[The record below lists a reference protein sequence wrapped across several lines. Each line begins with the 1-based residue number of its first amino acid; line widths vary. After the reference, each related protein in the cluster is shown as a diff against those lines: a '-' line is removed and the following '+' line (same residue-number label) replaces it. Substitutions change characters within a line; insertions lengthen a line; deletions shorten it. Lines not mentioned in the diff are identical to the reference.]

1 MESPGGPSSS
11 TASAVRRSA
20 GALRGSRIQSGRLT
34 PQLQDEGIDSFTKA
48 KPDTDEEKVK
58 ENEFEESKIDG
69 NIYGDS
75 TLSKEY
81 DVWDP
86 NDFVGTS
93 NSALTP
99 PGAMNKL
106 PSISL
111 ATLNE
116 VQNKDE
122 NAPWMRSTPRSLADY
137 DWANFVYAYSR
148 GRWDPSLLPQP
159 PSQSNLYPGTST
171 RISAVMDERKKQA
184 PNEAVDQEISERIRR
199 PSLEYVHRPHM
210 SNRVS
215 SEPDRAFTNIAS
227 KSPSMMNIGP
237 LFESKQRS
245 SSFFDDLSKSEGSR
259 AKANVQS
266 LKNSIGQE
274 KEVAPAFIDPFRIVK
289 MVSTNSAPEVGQLA
303 ELGDLAQRVIDR
315 DNKNAVDEKKSGSKT
330 DTIVVTRNSIN
341 RLPSDPSHRRDT
353 SNEARVLS
361 GQAEAL
367 AAKAEERRTSTQ
379 SSSSSTALAPSTS
392 ASAIAATRPVLAAQ
406 MSELTL
412 NASHTSRGNDVP
424 RLDSSSSIP
433 TNKKGEEE
441 ETEAAS
447 RPAPLPLQSQKNRIS
462 DSEEQVTSS
471 KPPVDSNV
479 QQDRRVALTEN
490 EREKFE
496 EIVNDP
502 GNAEAKKA
510 VEEDQKAMTAEDTS
524 HPEEQNACLVDV
536 IVPSSST
543 RASSGGT
550 GAGNGSLR
558 QSIHV
563 DEKDRNRRT
572 SEAFVQ
578 KMPVDISTIGPSVSS
593 PSLSTHIGLG
603 RRVEEFY
610 RKNGY
615 LPAIMPPDEGE
626 RRQALRRYGPPTVRG
641 NVNFER
647 IAHLVKLVFNTKL
660 VLISLVGEDTQFFQT
675 EVGAKSLGYSK
686 DWLQKVAAPRDCS
699 MCAHAI
705 LQSADEPLVVLD
717 TLRDWRFAGNPLV
730 TGDPHIRFYAGT
742 PLRTN
747 DGHNLGSLC
756 VIDDK
761 PWSEFNPRL
770 RHTLR
775 EFGRVVM
782 REMELIRDTIHLRT
796 QDRMQH
802 SIESFT
808 RECIEMESTE
818 SEDDKEHKQGLHQAY
833 ALAAKSMHEALQAT
847 GAIVFD
853 LSQFELMVPT
863 SEGKTDEDG
872 TLAGNEGQIFLPS
885 SPYHLPDSN
894 NTSSREQSN
903 VNSRAPSPPNVKDF
917 NAQPNTQ
924 DERKV
929 PPMAV
934 LGACES
940 HAPPATREQPI
951 PISSYHRIA
960 NFLRKHRT
968 GFFYPY
974 VPAPFRHFLP
984 GNTANV
990 LLVPIFG
997 LNRQPFALLCAYS
1010 RQTDD
1015 GPTLEDFKESG
1026 LQYLRAMGTIILSAI
1041 LKKDIMLA
1049 DKAKSHFISNISH
1062 ELRTPLHGILAA
1074 AELLNETKLNSTQGS
1089 YLETVEA
1096 CGKSLLELVNHV
1108 LDFTKLSG
1116 NFHAKQNV
1124 VKPSQRCDL
1133 VKLVQEVCESSWI
1146 GQMAKNLES
1155 KQNAGIGSAY
1165 AHGSEVSSSRSS
1177 LDDAETKIPIAAG
1190 YNNLVETVI
1199 DVSMRTTGWLVKCD
1213 AGGIRRVLMNLIGN
1227 SLKFTTK
1234 GFVHVSLREVQSSDT
1249 HVLVELGV
1257 TDTGKGISRSFL
1269 EEQLFHP
1276 FTQEN
1281 HLGPGTGLGLSI
1293 VNSIVQSPAINGKID
1308 VWSTVGQGTEIRV
1321 TCELELCKEDETEGP
1336 IYRPFLNVEHQ
1347 RSVSFLGFDED
1358 LRGQS
1363 DLKDVLR
1370 SYFED
1375 WWRFQFLDDVEKG
1388 DMILINDDLSFI
1400 RKILDARSSPLPPI
1414 ILLTGARG
1422 SSVLNE
1428 LCDEYQQNGGV
1439 VRLLFKPAGPA
1450 KLEAVTDFCL
1460 QCFERG
1466 QAGLPMIDVNSAH
1479 TTPLPSPAISRE
1491 GGERKDYFAEG
1502 DKTANDDAVTP
1513 RGPPA
1518 ISTSVPKDG
1527 KIPTHHRSAS
1537 RPDMRPKLSNDLR
1550 RNSHHI
1556 SPGPPT
1562 SSDSALIRRHSSEG
1576 RTGKQ
1581 GGGSNK
1587 VVSET
1592 DGSIH
1597 TSSGDAQLSTGH
1609 SYPRSTYA
1617 HGDGLHSAQSNS
1629 SGSSQSSYNS
1639 TISRPLMPTRSI
1651 TYHEPR
1657 LQRHVLMSPLRN
1669 DAEAMDYFGPAAYQT
1684 SYNQTSASSNSSNP
1698 NSPGSVI
1705 SLEGGDGAVLRT
1717 AIHTAGLMR
1726 HHVQYSNNAH
1736 LSTNSATGNGGGKK
1750 RLQVLSVEDNS
1761 INRKV
1766 LAAFFAKMDV
1776 DLVEATN
1783 GEEGVRTFE
1792 AYGPFHFDVIFM
1804 DLSMP
1809 VLDGIG
1815 AMTQIRKIE
1824 AERFK
1829 NEQSNTMAWI
1839 KNSRAGN
1846 ALTGG
1851 GNSQTNSTSNPS
1863 TSPNRLFG
1871 TPGGSRPSAQ
1881 ARSKIF
1887 ALTGRS
1893 SDEDKRRAFAMG
1905 ADGFI
1910 VKPLSYKVLSSLIH
1924 TISAYKNTVP
1934 SPVNYGKQSADS
1946 SRYQRG

>member
-1 MESPGGPSSS
+1 MDSPGGPSNPN
-11 TASAVRRSA
+11 ASAAVRRSA
-20 GALRGSRIQSGRLT
+20 GALRGSRIQTGHLT
-34 PQLQDEGIDSFTKA
+34 PQSQDDGINPSKENIDKND
-48 KPDTDEEKVK
+48 KDEERKY
-58 ENEFEESKIDG
+58 EGTTF
-69 NIYGDS
+69 GDNS
-75 TLSKEY
+75 LSKDY

-86 NDFVGTS
+86 NDFVRTS
-93 NSALTP
+93 STSLTP
-99 PGAMNKL
+99 PGAMNEL

-111 ATLNE
+111 VSQNE
-116 VQNKDE
+116 GQNSNE
-122 NAPWMRSTPRSLADY
+122 SAPWMKLNSQRSPADY

-148 GRWDPSLLPQP
+148 GRWDPSMLPHP
-159 PSQSNLYPGTST
+159 PTESNLYPGTST
-171 RISAVMDERKKQA
+171 RISVVMDEVKSIKKNGQG
-184 PNEAVDQEISERIRR
+184 VQDVLERIRR
-199 PSLEYVHRPHM
+199 PSLDYVQRPQM
-210 SNRVS
+210 ASRILSDPNSAV
-215 SEPDRAFTNIAS
+215 TNSAS
-227 KSPSMMNIGP
+227 KTLPP
-237 LFESKQRS
+237 LNVAPTIDEPRR
-245 SSFFDDLSKSEGSR
+245 SKSVLEGISS
-259 AKANVQS
+259 A
-266 LKNSIGQE
+266 QE
-274 KEVAPAFIDPFRIVK
+274 RRGSDATTKRDSAPAFIDPFRIVQIA
-289 MVSTNSAPEVGQLA
+289 STNSAPQVGQLA
-303 ELGDLAQRVIDR
+303 ALGDLAQRVIDR
-315 DNKNAVDEKKSGSKT
+315 ENKDAVAEKKGGSKT
-330 DTIVVTRNSIN
+330 DSIVITRNSIA
-341 RLPSDPSHRRDT
+341 RLPSDPSHKRIVN
-353 SNEARVLS
+353 NEARVLLE
-361 GQAEAL
+361 QAEVL
-367 AAKAEERRTSTQ
+367 AAKAQERRLSSHSP
-379 SSSSSTALAPSTS
+379 SSSSITPSASASSTS

-412 NASHTSRGNDVP
+412 NASHTSRGNDMVS
-424 RLDSSSSIP
+424 LDSSSSLSSYQ
-433 TNKKGEEE
+433 NGEDDS
-441 ETEAAS
+441 AS
-447 RPAPLPLQSQKNRIS
+447 TATHRPAPIPLQSHKDEDSAKGPQAASSIS
-462 DSEEQVTSS
+462 TNPQTSS
-471 KPPVDSNV
+471 
-479 QQDRRVALTEN
+479 RVALTEN
-490 EREKFE
+490 ERGSLED
-496 EIVNDP
+496 IVNDP
-502 GNAEAKKA
+502 DDTKAKEIVEKDQEAMKS
-510 VEEDQKAMTAEDTS
+510 EDASQTDY
-524 HPEEQNACLVDV
+524 QNACPADV
-536 IVPSSST
+536 IIPT
-543 RASSGGT
+543 AALRANSGGE
-550 GAGNGSLR
+550 GAGNGTVRLSK
-558 QSIHV
+558 QT
-563 DEKDRNRRT
+563 DERDRSRRT

-578 KMPVDISTIGPSVSS
+578 KMPVDLANLGTSVSS

-610 RKNGY
+610 RKHGY
-615 LPAIMPPDEGE
+615 LPAIMPPDESE

-660 VLISLVGEDTQFFQT
+660 VLISLVGEQTQFFQT
-675 EVGAKSLGYSK
+675 EVGAKGLGYSK

-705 LQSADEPLVVLD
+705 LQPADEALVVLD

-730 TGDPHIRFYAGT
+730 IGDPHIRFYAGT
-742 PLRTN
+742 PLRTS

-756 VIDDK
+756 IIDDV
-761 PWSEFNPRL
+761 PWTDFNPRL

-808 RECIEMESTE
+808 RECIEMESIE
-818 SEDDKEHKQGLHQAY
+818 AEDDKEHKQGLHQVY
-833 ALAAKSMHEALQAT
+833 ALAAKSMNEALQAT

-863 SEGKTDEDG
+863 IQGDG
-872 TLAGNEGQIFLPS
+872 RDVGHDGQTFVPS
-885 SPYHLPDSN
+885 SPYHLPDSFN
-894 NTSSREQSN
+894 PSSQVPSS
-903 VNSRAPSPPNVKDF
+903 VNSRASSPPIPGNGSTTS
-917 NAQPNTQ
+917 QLE
-924 DERKV
+924 ERKV

-940 HAPPATREQPI
+940 QAPPSTREQPV
-951 PISSYHRIA
+951 PLSSYNRIA
-960 NFLRKHRT
+960 NFLRRHRA
-968 GFFYPY
+968 GFFYSY
-974 VPAPFRHFLP
+974 IPAPFRHLLP
-984 GNTANV
+984 PNTSNL

-1116 NFHAKQNV
+1116 NFHAKQAV

-1155 KQNAGIGSAY
+1155 RQNAGIGSAY
-1165 AHGSEVSSSRSS
+1165 AHGSEVSSSHSS
-1177 LDDAETKIPIAAG
+1177 SDGLETKIPIAAG

-1199 DVSMRTTGWLVKCD
+1199 DVSMRTAGWLVKCD

-1234 GFVHVSLREVQSSDT
+1234 GFVHVSLREVQSSET

-1321 TCELELCKEDETEGP
+1321 TCELELCQDDETEGP
-1336 IYRPFLNVEHQ
+1336 IYKPFLNVEHQ
-1347 RSVSFLGFDED
+1347 RSISFLGFDEE

-1375 WWRFQFLDDVEKG
+1375 WWRFEFLDNIEKG
-1388 DMILINDDLSFI
+1388 DMILINDDLSLI
-1400 RKILDARSSPLPPI
+1400 RKVLDVRSSPLPPI

-1422 SSVLNE
+1422 SSAVEE
-1428 LCDEYQQNGGV
+1428 LCDEYQQSGGV

-1466 QAGLPMIDVNSAH
+1466 QAGLPMIDLNSEH
-1479 TTPLPSPAISRE
+1479 TTPLPSPAVSRE
-1491 GGERKDYFAEG
+1491 DGKGQDYFADG
-1502 DKTANDDAVTP
+1502 NNVTNDDAVTP

-1518 ISTSVPKDG
+1518 ISA
-1527 KIPTHHRSAS
+1527 SAS
-1537 RPDMRPKLSNDLR
+1537 TDGTMPGHSRSHSRPGMRPKLSNDLR

-1562 SSDSALIRRHSSEG
+1562 SADSALIRRHSSEG
-1576 RTGKQ
+1576 RTAAT
-1581 GGGSNK
+1581 NN
-1587 VVSET
+1587 VTRER

-1597 TSSGDAQLSTGH
+1597 TSSGDTHMSTEH
-1609 SYPRSTYA
+1609 RYPRSGQT
-1617 HGDGLHSAQSNS
+1617 DGTQSNS
-1629 SGSSQSSYNS
+1629 SSSSHSSNSS

-1657 LQRHVLMSPLRN
+1657 LQRYVLMSPLRN
-1669 DAEAMDYFGPAAYQT
+1669 DVEAGDYFGPMN
-1684 SYNQTSASSNSSNP
+1684 SHNQSHASGNSSNP

-1705 SLEGGDGAVLRT
+1705 SLEGGEGAVLRT
-1717 AIHTAGLMR
+1717 AIQTAGLMR
-1726 HHVQYSNNAH
+1726 HHVQYSGNTH
-1736 LSTNSATGNGGGKK
+1736 LSTNTASGLGGTKK
-1750 RLQVLSVEDNS
+1750 RLQILSVEDNS

-1829 NEQSNTMAWI
+1829 NEQSNTMAWV
-1839 KNSRAGN
+1839 KNSRNVAN
-1846 ALTGG
+1846 PTGS
-1851 GNSQTNSTSNPS
+1851 NNFHTNSSSASSSAPAT
-1863 TSPNRLFG
+1863 LLG

-1934 SPVNYGKQSADS
+1934 SAASQAKQSALDMS
-1946 SRYQRG
+1946 KYQKS

>member
-1 MESPGGPSSS
+1 
-11 TASAVRRSA
+11 
-20 GALRGSRIQSGRLT
+20 
-34 PQLQDEGIDSFTKA
+34 
-48 KPDTDEEKVK
+48 
-58 ENEFEESKIDG
+58 
-69 NIYGDS
+69 
-75 TLSKEY
+75 
-81 DVWDP
+81 
-86 NDFVGTS
+86 
-93 NSALTP
+93 
-99 PGAMNKL
+99 
-106 PSISL
+106 
-111 ATLNE
+111 
-116 VQNKDE
+116 
-122 NAPWMRSTPRSLADY
+122 
-137 DWANFVYAYSR
+137 
-148 GRWDPSLLPQP
+148 
-159 PSQSNLYPGTST
+159 
-171 RISAVMDERKKQA
+171 
-184 PNEAVDQEISERIRR
+184 
-199 PSLEYVHRPHM
+199 
-210 SNRVS
+210 
-215 SEPDRAFTNIAS
+215 
-227 KSPSMMNIGP
+227 
-237 LFESKQRS
+237 
-245 SSFFDDLSKSEGSR
+245 
-259 AKANVQS
+259 
-266 LKNSIGQE
+266 
-274 KEVAPAFIDPFRIVK
+274 
-289 MVSTNSAPEVGQLA
+289 
-303 ELGDLAQRVIDR
+303 
-315 DNKNAVDEKKSGSKT
+315 
-330 DTIVVTRNSIN
+330 
-341 RLPSDPSHRRDT
+341 
-353 SNEARVLS
+353 
-361 GQAEAL
+361 
-367 AAKAEERRTSTQ
+367 
-379 SSSSSTALAPSTS
+379 
-392 ASAIAATRPVLAAQ
+392 
-406 MSELTL
+406 
-412 NASHTSRGNDVP
+412 
-424 RLDSSSSIP
+424 
-433 TNKKGEEE
+433 
-441 ETEAAS
+441 
-447 RPAPLPLQSQKNRIS
+447 
-462 DSEEQVTSS
+462 
-471 KPPVDSNV
+471 
-479 QQDRRVALTEN
+479 
-490 EREKFE
+490 
-496 EIVNDP
+496 
-502 GNAEAKKA
+502 
-510 VEEDQKAMTAEDTS
+510 
-524 HPEEQNACLVDV
+524 
-536 IVPSSST
+536 
-543 RASSGGT
+543 
-550 GAGNGSLR
+550 
-558 QSIHV
+558 
-563 DEKDRNRRT
+563 
-572 SEAFVQ
+572 
-578 KMPVDISTIGPSVSS
+578 
-593 PSLSTHIGLG
+593 GLG

-610 RKNGY
+610 RKHGY
-615 LPAIMPPDEGE
+615 LPAIMPPDESE

-660 VLISLVGEDTQFFQT
+660 VLISLVGEQTQFFQT
-675 EVGAKSLGYSK
+675 EVGAKGLGYTK

-705 LQSADEPLVVLD
+705 LQPADEPLVVLD

-730 TGDPHIRFYAGT
+730 IGDPHIRFYAGT
-742 PLRTN
+742 PLRTS

-756 VIDDK
+756 IIDDV
-761 PWSEFNPRL
+761 PWADFNPRL

-808 RECIEMESTE
+808 RECIEMESIE
-818 SEDDKEHKQGLHQAY
+818 AEDDKEHKQGLHQVY
-833 ALAAKSMHEALQAT
+833 ALAAKSMNEALQAT

-853 LSQFELMVPT
+853 LSQFELM
-863 SEGKTDEDG
+863 E
-872 TLAGNEGQIFLPS
+872 
-885 SPYHLPDSN
+885 
-894 NTSSREQSN
+894 
-903 VNSRAPSPPNVKDF
+903 
-917 NAQPNTQ
+917 
-924 DERKV
+924 ERKV

-940 HAPPATREQPI
+940 QAPPSTREQPV
-951 PISSYHRIA
+951 PLSSYHRIA
-960 NFLRKHRT
+960 NFLRRHRA
-968 GFFYPY
+968 GFFYSY
-974 VPAPFRHFLP
+974 IPAPFRHLLP
-984 GNTANV
+984 PSTSNL

-1116 NFHAKQNV
+1116 NFHAKQAV

-1155 KQNAGIGSAY
+1155 RQTAGIGSAY
-1165 AHGSEVSSSRSS
+1165 AHGSEVSSSHSS
-1177 LDDAETKIPIAAG
+1177 LDALETKIPIAAG

-1199 DVSMRTTGWLVKCD
+1199 DVSMRTAGWLVKCD

-1234 GFVHVSLREVQSSDT
+1234 GFVHVSLREVQSSET

-1321 TCELELCKEDETEGP
+1321 TCELELCKDDETEGP
-1336 IYRPFLNVEHQ
+1336 IYKPFLNVEHQ
-1347 RSVSFLGFDED
+1347 RSISFLGFDEE

-1375 WWRFQFLDDVEKG
+1375 WWRFEFLDNIEKG
-1388 DMILINDDLSFI
+1388 DMILINDDLSLI
-1400 RKILDARSSPLPPI
+1400 RKVLDVRSAPLPPI

-1422 SSVLNE
+1422 SSIVEE
-1428 LCDEYQQNGGV
+1428 LCDEYQQSGGV

-1466 QAGLPMIDVNSAH
+1466 QAGLPMIDLNSAH
-1479 TTPLPSPAISRE
+1479 TTPLPSPAVSRE
-1491 GGERKDYFAEG
+1491 DGKRQDYFANA
-1502 DKTANDDAVTP
+1502 DNVTNDDAVTP

-1518 ISTSVPKDG
+1518 ISTSTATDGVVP
-1527 KIPTHHRSAS
+1527 
-1537 RPDMRPKLSNDLR
+1537 RPGMRPKLSNDLR

-1562 SSDSALIRRHSSEG
+1562 SADSALIRRHSSEG
-1576 RTGKQ
+1576 RT
-1581 GGGSNK
+1581 
-1587 VVSET
+1587 
-1592 DGSIH
+1592 
-1597 TSSGDAQLSTGH
+1597 
-1609 SYPRSTYA
+1609 
-1617 HGDGLHSAQSNS
+1617 
-1629 SGSSQSSYNS
+1629 
-1639 TISRPLMPTRSI
+1639 
-1651 TYHEPR
+1651 
-1657 LQRHVLMSPLRN
+1657 
-1669 DAEAMDYFGPAAYQT
+1669 AA
-1684 SYNQTSASSNSSNP
+1684 A
-1698 NSPGSVI
+1698 
-1705 SLEGGDGAVLRT
+1705 
-1717 AIHTAGLMR
+1717 
-1726 HHVQYSNNAH
+1726 NN
-1736 LSTNSATGNGGGKK
+1736 K
-1750 RLQVLSVEDNS
+1750 RLQILSVEDNS

-1829 NEQSNTMAWI
+1829 NEQSNTMAW
-1839 KNSRAGN
+1839 
-1846 ALTGG
+1846 
-1851 GNSQTNSTSNPS
+1851 
-1863 TSPNRLFG
+1863 
-1871 TPGGSRPSAQ
+1871 

-1924 TISAYKNTVP
+1924 TI
-1934 SPVNYGKQSADS
+1934 
-1946 SRYQRG
+1946 

>member
-1 MESPGGPSSS
+1 MESPGGPSTS

-34 PQLQDEGIDSFTKA
+34 PQMQDGELHQS
-48 KPDTDEEKVK
+48 K
-58 ENEFEESKIDG
+58 ENVDASLNTKEIRNEGRKDDGIIFE
-69 NIYGDS
+69 DS
-75 TLSKEY
+75 TVSKEY

-86 NDFVGTS
+86 KDFVRTS
-93 NSALTP
+93 NTAISP
-99 PGAMNKL
+99 PGAMNEL
-106 PSISL
+106 PSMSFANQIEGKNS
-111 ATLNE
+111 NE
-116 VQNKDE
+116 R
-122 NAPWMRSTPRSLADY
+122 APWMEATPDRSPADY

-148 GRWDPSLLPQP
+148 GRWDPSMLPHP
-159 PSQSNLYPGTST
+159 PSESNLYPGTST
-171 RISAVMDERKKQA
+171 RISVITDNVKKS
-184 PNEAVDQEISERIRR
+184 NMNDQVAQEVLERIRR
-199 PSLEYVHRPHM
+199 PSLEYVSRPHM
-210 SNRVS
+210 ASRVLS
-215 SEPDRAFTNIAS
+215 DIDSTSTNIAS
-227 KSPSMMNIGP
+227 KNPHP
-237 LFESKQRS
+237 LQTTAFFDEPQRS
-245 SSFFDDLSKSEGSR
+245 KSVFEGQIDTRDGSQSNDASKKR
-259 AKANVQS
+259 DT
-266 LKNSIGQE
+266 
-274 KEVAPAFIDPFRIVK
+274 APAFIDPFRIVQFT
-289 MVSTNSAPEVGQLA
+289 STNSAPQVGQLA
-303 ELGDLAQRVIDR
+303 ALGDLAQRVIDR
-315 DNKNAVDEKKSGSKT
+315 EKSDAVGEKKSGSKT
-330 DTIVVTRNSIN
+330 DSIVATRNSIN
-341 RLPSDPSHRRDT
+341 RLPSDPSHERT
-353 SNEARVLS
+353 ISNEARILS

-367 AAKAEERRTSTQ
+367 AAKAQERRMSSQST
-379 SSSSSTALAPSTS
+379 SSSAITPSASS
-392 ASAIAATRPVLAAQ
+392 SAIAATRPVLAAQ

-412 NASHTSRGNDVP
+412 NASHTSRGNDLI
-424 RLDSSSSIP
+424 RLDSSSSLSS
-433 TNKKGEEE
+433 NKIVEEE
-441 ETEAAS
+441 ETATAS
-447 RPAPLPLQSQKNRIS
+447 QRPMPLPLQSQKGENDEDGQQAAS
-462 DSEEQVTSS
+462 STSPS
-471 KPPVDSNV
+471 K
-479 QQDRRVALTEN
+479 QKEKAVALTKD
-490 EREKFE
+490 ERGRLE

-502 GNAEAKKA
+502 
-510 VEEDQKAMTAEDTS
+510 EDT
-524 HPEEQNACLVDV
+524 NAREIVKKDQDAMKSENTSQADFQDACPIDV
-536 IVPSSST
+536 LIPSTST

-550 GAGNGSLR
+550 GAGHGTLR
-558 QSIHV
+558 QSIQI
-563 DEKDRNRRT
+563 DEKDRSRRT

-578 KMPVDISTIGPSVSS
+578 KMPVDLSSIGSSVSS

-610 RKNGY
+610 RKHGY
-615 LPAIMPPDEGE
+615 LPAIMPPDENE

-660 VLISLVGEDTQFFQT
+660 VLISLVGEQTQFFQT
-675 EVGAKSLGYSK
+675 EVGAQGLGYSK

-705 LQSADEPLVVLD
+705 LQPADEPLVVLD

-730 TGDPHIRFYAGT
+730 IKDPHIRFYAGT
-742 PLRTN
+742 PLRTS

-756 VIDDK
+756 IIDDV
-761 PWSEFNPRL
+761 PWSDFNPRL

-782 REMELIRDTIHLRT
+782 REMELIRDTIHIRT

-808 RECIEMESTE
+808 RECIEMESIET
-818 SEDDKEHKQGLHQAY
+818 EDDKEHKQGLHQVY
-833 ALAAKSMHEALQAT
+833 ALAAKSMNEALQAT
-847 GAIVFD
+847 GAIIFD
-853 LSQFELMVPT
+853 LSQFELMIPT
-863 SEGKTDEDG
+863 IEGTVDQDG
-872 TLAGNEGQIFLPS
+872 VSAGPDGQFSFPS
-885 SPYHLPDSN
+885 SPYHLPDSIN
-894 NTSSREQSN
+894 PSSSQVPSS
-903 VNSRAPSPPNVKDF
+903 VNSRASSPPILGNGSSAPHQQV
-917 NAQPNTQ
+917 
-924 DERKV
+924 ERFV

-940 HAPPATREQPI
+940 HAPPSTREQSMPL
-951 PISSYHRIA
+951 SSYHRIG
-960 NFLRKHRT
+960 NFLRKHRA
-968 GFFYPY
+968 GFFYSY
-974 VPAPFRHFLP
+974 IPAPFRHLLP
-984 GNTANV
+984 SSTANV

-1010 RQTDD
+1010 RQTED
-1015 GPTLEDFKESG
+1015 GPTLEDFKDSG

-1116 NFHAKQNV
+1116 NYHAKQTV
-1124 VKPSQRCDL
+1124 AKPSQRCDL

-1155 KQNAGIGSAY
+1155 RQTAGIGSAY
-1165 AHGSEVSSSRSS
+1165 AHGSEVSSSHSS
-1177 LDDAETKIPIAAG
+1177 LEGLETKIPIAAG

-1199 DVSMRTTGWLVKCD
+1199 DVSMRTAGWLVKCD

-1227 SLKFTTK
+1227 SLKFTSK
-1234 GFVHVSLREVQSSDT
+1234 GFVHVSLREVQSSET

-1321 TCELELCKEDETEGP
+1321 TCELELCKDDETEGP
-1336 IYRPFLNVEHQ
+1336 IYKPFLNVEHQ
-1347 RSVSFLGFDED
+1347 RSISFLGFDEE

-1375 WWRFQFLDDVEKG
+1375 WWRFEFLDNVEKG
-1388 DMILINDDLSFI
+1388 DMILINDDLSLI
-1400 RKILDARSSPLPPI
+1400 RKVLDVRSTPLPPI

-1422 SSVLNE
+1422 SSAVEE
-1428 LCDEYQQNGGV
+1428 LCEEYQQSGGV

-1466 QAGLPMIDVNSAH
+1466 QAGLPMLNLNSAH

-1491 GGERKDYFAEG
+1491 DGKRQGYFDDANN
-1502 DKTANDDAVTP
+1502 TVNDDAVTP

-1518 ISTSVPKDG
+1518 ISTSVATEQNDPD
-1527 KIPTHHRSAS
+1527 HRRSNF
-1537 RPDMRPKLSNDLR
+1537 RPYMRPKLSNDLR

-1562 SSDSALIRRHSSEG
+1562 TADSALIRRHSSEG
-1576 RTGKQ
+1576 RTAA
-1581 GGGSNK
+1581 SNN
-1587 VVSET
+1587 VISES
-1592 DGSIH
+1592 DGSVH
-1597 TSSGDAQLSTGH
+1597 TSSGDTNLSTEH
-1609 SYPRSTYA
+1609 SYPKSGQTE
-1617 HGDGLHSAQSNS
+1617 GMKNAQSN
-1629 SGSSQSSYNS
+1629 NS
-1639 TISRPLMPTRSI
+1639 KSNAISRPLLPTRSI

-1657 LQRHVLMSPLRN
+1657 LQRYVLMSPLRN
-1669 DAEAMDYFGPAAYQT
+1669 DGEAGDYFGPAAYQN
-1684 SYNQTSASSNSSNP
+1684 SHNQTYANSNNSNP

-1705 SLEGGDGAVLRT
+1705 SLEGGEGAVLRT

-1726 HHVQYSNNAH
+1726 HHVHYPVGNTN
-1736 LSTNSATGNGGGKK
+1736 LSTNSTSLSSSNTKK
-1750 RLQVLSVEDNS
+1750 RLQILSVEDNS

-1829 NEQSNTMAWI
+1829 NEESNTMAWVKNTRI
-1839 KNSRAGN
+1839 ATANPTNSATSQQSNSALKNSTLSAS
-1846 ALTGG
+1846 ATL
-1851 GNSQTNSTSNPS
+1851 
-1863 TSPNRLFG
+1863 LG

-1881 ARSKIF
+1881 ARAKIF

-1934 SPVNYGKQSADS
+1934 SSVTQSKQSSDKS
-1946 SRYQRG
+1946 KY